1 MQLDP
6 KTLAWRDV
14 YKLMIGAVV
23 PRPIAFVSTL
33 SRDGIPNLAA
43 FSFFNAV
50 CPDPFIISFAPMRRG
65 SDGQKKDT
73 LRNIEET
80 EEFVVNVVTEDI
92 VEKMNLTAPEFP
104 PEVDEFQIAG
114 FTPVQSTRV
123 TPPRVGESP
132 ISMECKLKQIIS
144 FGDHVGSG
152 SLVIGEVVYLH
163 VRDDLYENGRILL
176 DRYRPVARLA
186 GDEYARVTDRFVL
199 KRPKS

>member
-14 YKLMIGAVV
+14 YKLMTGAVV
-23 PRPIAFVSTL
+23 PRPIAFVSTQ
-33 SRDGIPNLAA
+33 SRDGILNLAA

-50 CPDPFIISFAPMRRG
+50 CPEPFIISFAPMRRG

-80 EEFVVNVVTEDI
+80 GEFVVNVVTEDI

-104 PEVDEFQIAG
+104 PEVDEFQISG
-114 FTPVQSTRV
+114 LTPVQSTKV
-123 TPPRVGESP
+123 APPRVGESP
-132 ISMECKLKQIIS
+132 IAMECKLKQIIS

-152 SLVIGEVVYLH
+152 NLVLGEVVYLH
-163 VRDDLYENGRILL
+163 VRDDLYDDGRILI
-176 DRYRPVARLA
+176 DKYRPVARLA

-199 KRPKS
+199 KRPKT